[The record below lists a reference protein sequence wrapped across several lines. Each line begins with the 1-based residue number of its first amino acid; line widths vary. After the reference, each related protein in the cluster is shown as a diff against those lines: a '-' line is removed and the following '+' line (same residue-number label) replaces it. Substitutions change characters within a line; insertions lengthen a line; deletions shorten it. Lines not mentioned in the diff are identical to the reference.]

1 MRKGEQLIWGTAALI
16 AASALYLGYV
26 VYHGPRQVMPTY
38 QEESPAA
45 ARGELVYRK
54 NNCSACHRIWDLGG
68 SKGGPLDGVG
78 SRRDAD
84 WLARYL
90 SAENPQVML
99 PSTQK
104 KIYQMPSFAALIPPD
119 DLKDLVAF
127 LASLKERAPQGDAGD
142 AGGAGTRAP
151 GGGRDT

>member
-1 MRKGEQLIWGTAALI
+1 MRKGEQVIWGTAALI
-16 AASALYLGYV
+16 AASALYLGYA
-26 VYHGPRQVMPTY
+26 VYNAPPELMPTF
-38 QEESPAA
+38 QEESPEA

-78 SRRDAD
+78 SRRDPD
-84 WLARYL
+84 WLTRYL
-90 SAENPQVML
+90 SSDNPQVML

-104 KIYQMPSFAALIPPD
+104 KIYQMPSFAAMIQPD

-127 LASLKERAPQGDAGD
+127 LASLKARTPEGDGGEAG
-142 AGGAGTRAP
+142 AVAAP
-151 GGGRDT
+151 GGERGT